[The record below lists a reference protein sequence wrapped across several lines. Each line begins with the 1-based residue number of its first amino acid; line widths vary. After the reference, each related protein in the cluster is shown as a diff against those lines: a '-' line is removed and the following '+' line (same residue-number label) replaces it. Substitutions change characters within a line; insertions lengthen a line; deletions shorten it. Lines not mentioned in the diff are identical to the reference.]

1 MEADHYKTLFAGHDV
16 VGIDYHAD
24 NPWDAIS
31 EFKEFFHRYRQ
42 GYDSIILIA
51 NSIGAYFAMSALNNE
66 QVDKAFFISPIVDM
80 QKLILDMMGWADITE
95 EKLCEKQQI
104 TTEFGE
110 TLSWEYLC
118 YVRKHLVRWPV
129 PTYILYGEKDKL
141 TSQETIHKFAND
153 INAEL
158 TVMKNGEHWF
168 HTAEQM
174 AFLDDWIRK
183 YK

>member
-1 MEADHYKTLFAGHDV
+1 MVL
-16 VGIDYHAD
+16 
-24 NPWDAIS
+24 AILQLIRRRL
-31 EFKEFFHRYRQ
+31 KHRR
-42 GYDSIILIA
+42 
-51 NSIGAYFAMSALNNE
+51 
-66 QVDKAFFISPIVDM
+66 
-80 QKLILDMMGWADITE
+80 
-95 EKLCEKQQI
+95 
-104 TTEFGE
+104 
-110 TLSWEYLC
+110 
-118 YVRKHLVRWPV
+118 
-129 PTYILYGEKDKL
+129 KL